1 MKRVFVFIII
11 FSVYSFAQTNFPNS
25 FYFSF
30 FDVSNSQNPKFE
42 AGVITQTIDNNSLY
56 LAGSVYIGSKFTIAS
71 EFIPGTG
78 FDRKDEQLIVSG
90 SYNLLEGNT
99 NISIGPAFEF
109 RNNGLGFMSALQY
122 KLSEEFMFT
131 AKLGMFTAP
140 FDSEKDKIAAG
151 SSIVY
156 AVNEELFISS
166 ELCVVQEGLSRFVTR
181 EDLLLL
187 SLGADYRLIS
197 NLSLRG
203 NFGYNFMETKTD
215 FVIQSGLS
223 YSF

>member
-1 MKRVFVFIII
+1 MKKIFLFFVI
-11 FSVYSFAQTNFPNS
+11 FSVSAFAQSNFPNP

-30 FDVSNSQNPKFE
+30 FEVSNSENPTLE
-42 AGVITQTIDNNSLY
+42 AGVVTQTIDNNSIY
-56 LAGSVYIGSKFTIAS
+56 LANSVYLGSKFTLFG

-78 FDRKDEQLIVSG
+78 FDRKDEQLIVTG

-99 NISIGPAFEF
+99 SISVGPAFEL
-109 RNNGLGFMSALQY
+109 RKSSIGLMSALHQ
-122 KLSEEFMFT
+122 KLSDNFVFT
-131 AKLGMFTAP
+131 SKLGFFLPDFEIGDEM
-140 FDSEKDKIAAG
+140 IAIG
-151 SSIVY
+151 SSVIY
-156 AVNEELFISS
+156 SANEDLFLSS
-166 ELCVVQEGLSRFVTR
+166 ELSFVQDGLSRFVTK
-181 EDLLLL
+181 DNLLIL

-203 NFGYNFMETKTD
+203 NFGYNFLDTKTD